1 MTNHMSPAHVAR
13 IVNAKR
19 QRPAGSTRFVEVARS
34 HPRDANLAGCSD
46 NPARVNKLS
55 VAGLNL
61 AMTQHARNQIVEKGL
76 DQSTVLAAFNNP
88 ERVYPSGSHPG
99 QIRVTG
105 SGVCLVGVIE
115 NGEFRV
121 ITVYQ
126 DGVLT
131 APRADQLNTPEG
143 RRYAQRY
150 AANLGRG

>member
-1 MTNHMSPAHVAR
+1 MTNNMSPAHVAR

-34 HPRDANLAGCSD
+34 HPRDANLAGCSA
-46 NPARVNKLS
+46 NPPRANKLS

-61 AMTQHARNQIVEKGL
+61 EMTQHARKQIVEKGL
-76 DQSTVLAAFNNP
+76 SQATITAAFNNP

-115 NGEFRV
+115 CGKFNL
-121 ITVYQ
+121 ITVYE

-131 APRADQLNTPEG
+131 PPRADQLNTPEG
-143 RRYAQRY
+143 RRYAERY